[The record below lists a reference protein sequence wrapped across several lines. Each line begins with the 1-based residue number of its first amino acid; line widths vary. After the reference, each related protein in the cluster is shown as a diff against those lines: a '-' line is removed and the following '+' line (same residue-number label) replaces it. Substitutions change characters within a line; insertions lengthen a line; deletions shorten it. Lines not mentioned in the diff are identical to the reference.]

1 MNNKMSEAEILKI
14 VKNDKSL
21 LFATE
26 IINLLRQ
33 KNSPDKKC
41 PFCKYKY
48 DNKGDNNFRKAG
60 MRGNKQLYYC
70 KKCERVFALDKD
82 DDSHYEYV
90 RKRLKQMRKYNEVGF
105 ILITNEN
112 KFKLAKKYPKIKVR
126 LDSGMLRRDCYVYH
140 HLI

>member
-1 MNNKMSEAEILKI
+1 MSEAEILKI
-14 VKNDKSL
+14 IKTNKSL

-26 IINLLRQ
+26 IIELLKK

-41 PFCKYKY
+41 LFC
-48 DNKGDNNFRKAG
+48 NCDNNFRKAG

-70 KKCERVFALDKD
+70 KNCQRIFALDKF

-105 ILITNEN
+105 ILITSEN
-112 KFKLAKKYPKIKVR
+112 KFELSKTHPEIKIR
-126 LDSGMLRRDCYVYH
+126 LNNGMLRRDCYAYH
-140 HLI
+140 HIV